1 MEETLAKSIMS
12 IAPFTIFIPLILSIF
27 RIGLGGSNKVQRW
40 LIVVI
45 LIYAITEFLF
55 FFTGKYLHQ
64 NNLYLTHVFPVIEF
78 ALLVCFFR
86 ETLSK
91 KAITI
96 LIISFTILSILN
108 VLFFENLNEFN
119 TLARAV
125 EALLLIIIS
134 LMYFY
139 SLLRDLSEKYLEQSP
154 LFWVATSIL
163 IYFSGSFFIFIYGNY
178 IMPSAKL
185 SLTFWAIHALF
196 SILKYIL
203 FTVALWIN
211 PKS

>member
-12 IAPFTIFIPLILSIF
+12 IAPFAIFVPLAFSIR
-27 RIGLGGSNKVQRW
+27 RIRQGSDVQRW
-40 LIVVI
+40 LSIVIIV
-45 LIYAITEFLF
+45 YAIAEFLF
-55 FFTGKYLHQ
+55 FFTGKHLHQ
-64 NNLYLTHVFPVIEF
+64 NNLYLTHIVPVVEF
-78 ALLVCFFR
+78 ALLIWFFR
-86 ETLSK
+86 VILSEKIIKTL
-91 KAITI
+91 IV
-96 LIISFTILSILN
+96 LFTILSIFN
-108 VLFFENLNEFN
+108 VLFLESLTEFN
-119 TLARAV
+119 TIARAV
-125 EALLLIIIS
+125 EALILIIVS

-139 SLLRDLSEKYLEQSP
+139 RLLRDLNEQYLERSP
-154 LFWVATSIL
+154 LFWIATSIL

-203 FTVALWIN
+203 FTIALWIK

>member
-12 IAPFTIFIPLILSIF
+12 IAPFTIFIPLILSIR
-27 RIGLGGSNKVQRW
+27 RIGGSNKVQSW
-40 LIVVI
+40 LSLVI
-45 LIYAITEFLF
+45 FVYAITEFLF
-55 FFTGKYLHQ
+55 FFTGKHLHQ
-64 NNLYLTHVFPVIEF
+64 NNLYLTHIVPVIEF

-86 ETLSK
+86 VTLSE
-91 KAITI
+91 KAIKI

-108 VLFFENLNEFN
+108 VLFVENLNEFN
-119 TLARAV
+119 TLARAI
-125 EALLLIIIS
+125 EALILIIIS

-139 SLLRDLSEKYLEQSP
+139 TLLQDLSEQYIERSP
-154 LFWVATSIL
+154 LFWIATSIL

-196 SILKYIL
+196 SIIKYIL
-203 FTVALWIN
+203 LTVALWIN